1 MLTSLLERAWTGGGG
16 DPVAGQPPSGM
27 SCHSLRLLLAVLTL
41 AACSPA
47 ARQGQPAPSA
57 DQRII
62 LISLDGFR
70 ADYLDRGLSPN
81 LTALADRGVRARW
94 MTPAFPTLT
103 FPNHYTIVT
112 GLYPAH
118 HGVIANTIRD
128 AALGLFRMSDSL
140 ANRNQSWWGGEPI
153 WATAEKQGRRAAAFF
168 WPGSES
174 GAGGV
179 AASRWLPFD
188 DAFPDAA
195 RVDTVLAWASLPPGT
210 APAITTLYYSNVD
223 HAGHDAGPDSPD
235 VDSAIVQVDLM
246 VGRLVSG
253 LRNIG
258 LLDRTNIIVVSDHGM
273 APRPATK
280 LIVLDDI
287 ISLNDVNVVEW
298 SPVGMLI
305 PAPGRN
311 DEVYQKLHVA
321 SPHLKVYRRD
331 EVPERF
337 HFRDNARITPL
348 VLVAEEGW
356 SITSRSRVASW
367 RAQGGGHGWDN
378 ALPSMRAIFVSAG
391 PAFRTGVVV
400 DPFQNIHVYS
410 LMTHIL
416 GLKPAPNDGSL
427 DSVRTMLRS
436 MR

>member
-1 MLTSLLERAWTGGGG
+1 MR
-16 DPVAGQPPSGM
+16 
-27 SCHSLRLLLAVLTL
+27 CHPLLLLLSVLAL
-41 AACSPA
+41 AACSQA
-47 ARQGQPAPSA
+47 SQPNGIAPSS
-57 DQRII
+57 DQRVI

-81 LTALADRGVRARW
+81 LSALADRGVRARW
-94 MTPAFPTLT
+94 MTPVFPTLT

-118 HGVIANTIRD
+118 HGIVANTIRD
-128 AALGLFRMSDSL
+128 SALGVFRMSDTL
-140 ANRNQSWWGGEPI
+140 ANRNPGWWGGEPI

-174 GAGGV
+174 GSGGQ
-179 AASRWLPFD
+179 APSRWLPFD

-195 RVDTVLAWASLPPGT
+195 RVDSVLSWASQPSGT
-210 APAITTLYYSNVD
+210 APSVTMLYYSNVD

-235 VDSAIVQVDLM
+235 VDSAIVHVDQM
-246 VGRLVSG
+246 VGRLVNG
-253 LRNIG
+253 LRDLG
-258 LLDRTNIIVVSDHGM
+258 LLDRTNIVVVSDHGM
-273 APRPATK
+273 APRPATQ

-287 ISLNDVNVVEW
+287 ISLNEVTVVEW

-305 PAPGRN
+305 PAPGREA
-311 DEVYQKLHVA
+311 DVYQKLRAA
-321 SPHLKVYRRD
+321 SPHLAVFRRD

-337 HFRDNARITPL
+337 HFRDNPRITPL

-356 SITSRSRVASW
+356 SITSRSRVATW

-378 ALPSMRAIFVSAG
+378 ALPSMRAIFVAAG

-410 LMTHIL
+410 LMSHIL
-416 GLKPAPNDGSL
+416 GLNPAPNDGNL